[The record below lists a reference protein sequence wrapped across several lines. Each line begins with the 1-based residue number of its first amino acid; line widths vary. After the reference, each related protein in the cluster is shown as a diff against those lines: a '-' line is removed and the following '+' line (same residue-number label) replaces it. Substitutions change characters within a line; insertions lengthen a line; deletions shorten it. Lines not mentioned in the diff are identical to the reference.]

1 MQPSKKSIVLRE
13 TTITKIMTKRIL
25 LLAFLLVSSL
35 SWAQDQDDADYI
47 EFNDRK
53 NVVHGVYLG
62 LTTYFGEIDGK
73 DTYIGGIK
81 VAYVANRKFEVGF
94 VGNFLYSEQDNPRTI
109 NEDLIAAYGGLHIE
123 PILFSES
130 MVNLSFPVLIGA
142 GGVGYFGNNFDDPID
157 DHIDEDEIDAIFV
170 LEPGMSVLFNVSRY
184 VQLEAGIK
192 YRFSNKLDLDLNPLD
207 RINGFSGGIGVKI
220 GVFNMG
226 RNRYKKHLDDEQ

>member
-1 MQPSKKSIVLRE
+1 MQPSKKSIVFKTANYTRNMLQRTILI
-13 TTITKIMTKRIL
+13 TTML
-25 LLAFLLVSSL
+25 LGATGIG
-35 SWAQDQDDADYI
+35 QEQEDDNYI

-62 LTTYFGEIDGK
+62 LTTHFGEIDGK
-73 DTYIGGIK
+73 DTYIGGLK

-94 VGNFLYSEQDNPRTI
+94 VGNFLYSEQDNPRTV
-109 NEDLIAAYGGLHIE
+109 NEDLIAVYGGLHLE
-123 PILFSES
+123 PILFSENL
-130 MVNLSFPVLIGA
+130 VNLSFPILIGA

-157 DHIDEDEIDAIFV
+157 DNIDEDEIDAIFV
-170 LEPGMSVLFNVSRY
+170 LEPGMSLLFNVSRY
-184 VQLEAGIK
+184 VQLEAGVK

-226 RNRYKKHLDDEQ
+226 RNRYKKHLDNEQ

>member
-1 MQPSKKSIVLRE
+1 MQPSKKCNVF
-13 TTITKIMTKRIL
+13 TTATITKNMLQHKLLFAIL
-25 LLAFLLVSSL
+25 LISSFGFG
-35 SWAQDQDDADYI
+35 QDDDNTDYI

-73 DTYIGGIK
+73 DTYIGGLK

-94 VGNFLYSEQDNPRTI
+94 VGNFFYSEQDNPRTI
-109 NEDLIAAYGGLHIE
+109 NEDLIGVYGGLHLE
-123 PILFSES
+123 PILFSENL
-130 MVNLSFPVLIGA
+130 VNLSFPILIGA

-157 DHIDEDEIDAIFV
+157 EDIDEDEIDAIFV
-170 LEPGMSVLFNVSRY
+170 VEPGVSVLFNVSRY
-184 VQLEAGIK
+184 VQLEAGVK

-226 RNRYKKHLDDEQ
+226 RNRYKKHISDEQ